1 MKLHTLN
8 VFFII
13 CTITVFIIMCVNIA
27 IKVIN
32 YKKILTSLP
41 LKSIIFFTSFK
52 YIIVFF
58 IMLLVYLLMKKHF
71 VQ

>member
-8 VFFII
+8 IFFII
-13 CTITVFIIMCVNIA
+13 CTIAVIIIMCVNIA

-41 LKSIIFFTSFK
+41 LKSIVFFTSFK
-52 YIIVFF
+52 YIIVFI
-58 IMLLVYLLMKKHF
+58 IMLLVYLLMKKYF